1 MNAKANRP
9 KTPKSA
15 GAAARVSRSSAAGQF
30 VSGDKTM
37 TPNQLHRAMV
47 SYGKEVAADHKS
59 AMAFLKRIGAPLKTA
74 KR

>member
-1 MNAKANRP
+1 MNAKTNRP
-9 KTPKSA
+9 KNTMPA
-15 GAAARVSRSSAAGQF
+15 GAVARVSRSSAAGQF
-30 VSGDKTM
+30 ISGDRTM
-37 TPNQLHRAMV
+37 TPTQLHRAMV

>member
-1 MNAKANRP
+1 MKRKANGP

-37 TPNQLHRAMV
+37 TP
-47 SYGKEVAADHKS
+47 KPVA
-59 AMAFLKRIGAPLKTA
+59 
-74 KR
+74 

>member
-1 MNAKANRP
+1 MNAKSNR
-9 KTPKSA
+9 TRSPKSA
-15 GAAARVSRSSAAGQF
+15 AVASVSRSSGAGQF

-47 SYGKEVAADHKS
+47 SYGKEIAADHKS
-59 AMAFLKRIGAPLKTA
+59 ALAFLKRIGAPLKTA